1 MAEMEIVNEQ
11 PPRRLT
17 KSSPENHKIPPEY
30 HDFIAGAVGGSLRE
44 GSKVMLRC
52 DRDRDHSLLIGK

>member
-1 MAEMEIVNEQ
+1 MAKMEIVNEQ

-17 KSSPENHKIPPEY
+17 KSSPDNHKIPPEY

-44 GSKVMLRC
+44 GSKLML
-52 DRDRDHSLLIGK
+52 